1 MDMPNVDLNSASLE
15 ELSEMD
21 MIGRKRAEDLIQER
35 EKRGGFKEWKDL
47 KQVPGFSE
55 MLIEDLKD
63 NGATI

>member
-1 MDMPNVDLNSASLE
+1 MDMPNFDLNSASLE
-15 ELSEMD
+15 ELGEMD
-21 MIGRKRAEDLIQER
+21 MIEHKRAEDLIQER